1 LCPLFHAHLFY
12 LQTTAELTETIYS
25 QDEIPQVR
33 EIFAAKL
40 HKGLSKG
47 IPNNRCLPLD
57 FMGYYALAGQ
67 EQDKRIKAQIRQHMV
82 SDINKRREYIKS
94 LPVWS
99 TGGIV

>member
-1 LCPLFHAHLFY
+1 
-12 LQTTAELTETIYS
+12 
-25 QDEIPQVR
+25 
-33 EIFAAKL
+33 
-40 HKGLSKG
+40 
-47 IPNNRCLPLD
+47 
-57 FMGYYALAGQ
+57 MGYYALAGQ